1 MKPKAQLSLLVLSI
15 TAVCCADGGEARYRW
30 SGSLDT
36 TGAVPVVRN
45 PSLPVASPGNVSVK
59 QSWVVD
65 SHPLDIE
72 GFWENPVQ
80 VRVVGSSIAVLDA
93 PAHKVHMVSM
103 DGERMG
109 AFGREGEGPGE
120 LNRPVSILHIADS
133 VVVVDGGKGT
143 LEVFLPAGAYLKSVF
158 FGRMTFGGIR
168 LGTDRVL
175 FLGMLGNEGG
185 WTVCGLDGSLSSI
198 EIEAPVFSPF
208 PEECRTF
215 GWATESFF
223 GLSCSVPAVQEY
235 DENGT
240 IVREILIDREPE
252 STPEAELEQHLDR
265 VRRVMSQSGMPL
277 EMIQRQVES
286 QREIYRVRRKYKAIR
301 FDEVTRLLA
310 VLEQNPDDLG
320 SGNATIHLL
329 SGSGVFLATVPF
341 ERSWIDFD
349 FADGRLYALTRDPA
363 TDLASLTAF
372 DLVLPDGL
380 LDAVARAVRES
391 VRLR

>member
-1 MKPKAQLSLLVLSI
+1 MKPTARLSLLVLVI

-30 SGSLDT
+30 GGSLDT
-36 TGAVPVVRN
+36 TGFVPVVRN
-45 PSLPVASPGNVSVK
+45 PSLPVAPPGDVSVR

-65 SHPLDIE
+65 PHQLDTK

-80 VRVVGSSIAVLDA
+80 VRVVGSSVAVLDA
-93 PAHKVHMVSM
+93 PAHKIHMVSL
-103 DGERMG
+103 DGHWTG
-109 AFGREGEGPGE
+109 SFGREGEGPGE
-120 LNRPVSILHIADS
+120 LERPVSILHIADS
-133 VVVVDGGKGT
+133 IVVVDGGKGT
-143 LEVFLPAGAYLKSVF
+143 LEVFRPGGAYVKSVF

-175 FLGMLGNEGG
+175 FLGMLENEGG

-208 PEECRTF
+208 QEECRTF

-235 DENGT
+235 DENGS
-240 IVREILIDREPE
+240 IAREILIDREPE
-252 STPEAELEQHLDR
+252 STPEAELEQHLDE

-363 TDLASLTAF
+363 TDLASLSAF
-372 DLVLPDGL
+372 DLVLPEGL